1 VITGRTT
8 VSRLIVSADFPIA
21 GSQHRSWCGQTITV
35 IGLTRNVRDLPRSCA
50 ECDQQL
56 RVMAT
61 TQRAR

>member
-1 VITGRTT
+1 MAQVR
-8 VSRLIVSADFPIA
+8 R
-21 GSQHRSWCGQTITV
+21 TITV
-35 IGLTRNVRDLPRSCA
+35 IGLTLNVRDLPRSCA